1 MLGGLGRKPPSP
13 LLDRTEKKVKRE
25 DERELIQAIKAG
37 NYRQFERLIVAYQK
51 PLYIFIWRMVQD
63 EDDAK
68 DMCQDTFFKAYKKI
82 KSFKEKSKFSS
93 WLFQIG
99 YRKALDF
106 LAEKKRQRAAL
117 DKMETK
123 SQMTGNEREFEI
135 KQADSAIG
143 KIIDGLQQN
152 HRTALHLFYKEEMT
166 YNEIASVMKIPIN
179 TVKSH
184 IHRGKEI
191 IRDKLSRIN
200 QWDKQPT

>member
-1 MLGGLGRKPPSP
+1 
-13 LLDRTEKKVKRE
+13 VNRE
-25 DERELIQAIKAG
+25 DERKLIQTIKAG
-37 NYRQFERLIVAYQK
+37 NYHLFERLIDAYQK
-51 PLYIFIWRMVQD
+51 PLFIFIWRMVQNA
-63 EDDAK
+63 DDAK
-68 DMCQDTFFKAYKKI
+68 DICQETFFKAYKKI

-106 LAEKKRQRAAL
+106 IAKKKRQRTL
-117 DKMETK
+117 VDKMEAK
-123 SQMTGNEREFEI
+123 SLMAGNEREFEI
-135 KQADSAIG
+135 KQASTAIG

-166 YNEIASVMKIPIN
+166 YNEIASVMKVPIN

-191 IRDKLSRIN
+191 IRDKLSRMN
-200 QWDKQPT
+200 RLNNQPT

>member
-1 MLGGLGRKPPSP
+1 VNK
-13 LLDRTEKKVKRE
+13 E
-25 DERELIQAIKAG
+25 DETELIQTIKAG
-37 NYRQFERLIVAYQK
+37 NYRQFERLIEAYQR
-51 PLYIFIWRMVQD
+51 PLYVFIWRMVQD

-68 DMCQDTFFKAYKKI
+68 DICQDTFFKAYKKI

-106 LAEKKRQRAAL
+106 IAKKKRQRTVL
-117 DKMETK
+117 DKMETQ
-123 SQMTGNEREFEI
+123 SQMAENEREFEI
-135 KQADSAIG
+135 KQVDSAIG
-143 KIIDGLQQN
+143 KIINGLQHN

-166 YNEIASVMKIPIN
+166 YNEIASVMKVPIN

-191 IRDKLSRIN
+191 IRDKLSRMN
-200 QWDKQPT
+200 KWNKQPT

>member
-1 MLGGLGRKPPSP
+1 MDK
-13 LLDRTEKKVKRE
+13 TEKKVNIQ
-25 DERELIQAIKAG
+25 DETELIQTIKAG

-51 PLYIFIWRMVQD
+51 PLYVFIWRMVQD

-68 DMCQDTFFKAYKKI
+68 DICQDTFFKAYKKI

-106 LAEKKRQRAAL
+106 LAKKKRQRTVL
-117 DKMETK
+117 DKMEAK
-123 SQMTGNEREFEI
+123 SQMPSNEEELEI
-135 KQADSAIG
+135 KQADRAIG

-166 YNEIASVMKIPIN
+166 YKEIASVMKVPIN

-191 IRDKLSRIN
+191 IRDKLSRVN
-200 QWDKQPT
+200 TWNKQPT

>member
-1 MLGGLGRKPPSP
+1 
-13 LLDRTEKKVKRE
+13 
-25 DERELIQAIKAG
+25 
-37 NYRQFERLIVAYQK
+37 
-51 PLYIFIWRMVQD
+51 MVQD

-68 DMCQDTFFKAYKKI
+68 DICQDTFFKAYKKI

-106 LAEKKRQRAAL
+106 IAKKKRQRTVL
-117 DKMETK
+117 DKIETK
-123 SQMTGNEREFEI
+123 YQLAGNEEEFEI
-135 KQADSAIG
+135 KQANRAIG

-152 HRTALHLFYKEEMT
+152 HRMALYLFYKEEMT
-166 YNEIASVMKIPIN
+166 YREIASVMKVPIN

-191 IRDKLSRIN
+191 IRDKLSRMNIWN
-200 QWDKQPT
+200 KQPT

>member
-1 MLGGLGRKPPSP
+1 
-13 LLDRTEKKVKRE
+13 VNRE
-25 DERELIQAIKAG
+25 GERELIQSIKAG
-37 NYRQFERLIVAYQK
+37 NYHQFEKLILAYQK
-51 PLYIFIWRMVQD
+51 PLYIFIWRMVQN

-68 DMCQDTFFKAYKKI
+68 DICQNTFFKAYKKI

-106 LAEKKRQRAAL
+106 LAKKKRQRAVL
-117 DKMETK
+117 DKMEAK
-123 SQMTGNEREFEI
+123 SRMAGMEREFEVR
-135 KQADSAIG
+135 QADRAIG

-166 YNEIASVMKIPIN
+166 YNEIASVMKVPIN

-191 IRDKLSRIN
+191 IRDRLSRMN
-200 QWDKQPT
+200 QRDKQPT

>member
-1 MLGGLGRKPPSP
+1 MN
-13 LLDRTEKKVKRE
+13 RE
-25 DERELIQAIKAG
+25 EERELIQAVKAG
-37 NYRQFERLIVAYQK
+37 NYRQFDRLIVAYQK

-68 DMCQDTFFKAYKKI
+68 DICQDTFFKAYKKI

-106 LAEKKRQRAAL
+106 LAKKKRQRTML
-117 DKMETK
+117 NKMEAK
-123 SQMTGNEREFEI
+123 SQTAGNERQFEI
-135 KQADSAIG
+135 KQEDSVIG
-143 KIIDGLQQN
+143 KIIDGLQRN

-166 YNEIASVMKIPIN
+166 YYEIASVMKVPIN

-191 IRDKLSRIN
+191 IRDRLSRKH

>member
-1 MLGGLGRKPPSP
+1 M
-13 LLDRTEKKVKRE
+13 EKKVNQE
-25 DERELIQAIKAG
+25 DERVLIQIIKAG
-37 NYRQFERLIVAYQK
+37 NYRQFERLISAYQK

-68 DMCQDTFFKAYKKI
+68 DICQDTFFKAYKKI
-82 KSFKEKSKFSS
+82 RSFKEKSKFSS

-106 LAEKKRQRAAL
+106 IAKKKRQQSAL
-117 DKMETK
+117 DKMETQ
-123 SQMTGNEREFEI
+123 SQMAENEREFEI

-143 KIIDGLQQN
+143 KVIDGLHQN

-166 YNEIASVMKIPIN
+166 YKEIASVMKVPIN

-191 IRDKLSRIN
+191 IREKLSRMDRWN
-200 QWDKQPT
+200 KQPT

>member
-1 MLGGLGRKPPSP
+1 LE
-13 LLDRTEKKVKRE
+13 RTEIKVNRE
-25 DERELIQAIKAG
+25 DERELIQSIKAG
-37 NYRQFERLIVAYQK
+37 NYRLYERLIEIYQR
-51 PLYIFIWRMVQD
+51 PLYVFIWRMVRD

-68 DMCQDTFFKAYKKI
+68 DLCQDTFFKAYKKI

-106 LAEKKRQRAAL
+106 MAKKKRQRSVL
-117 DKMETK
+117 DKMETQ
-123 SQMTGNEREFEI
+123 SQMAKNEREFEI
-135 KQADSAIG
+135 KQADRAIG
-143 KIIDGLQQN
+143 RIIDGLHQN

-166 YNEIASVMKIPIN
+166 YNEIASVMKVPIN

-191 IRDKLSRIN
+191 VRDKLARMNI
-200 QWDKQPT
+200 WDKQPT

>member
-1 MLGGLGRKPPSP
+1 VNKQ
-13 LLDRTEKKVKRE
+13 
-25 DERELIQAIKAG
+25 DERVLIQTIKAG
-37 NYRQFERLIVAYQK
+37 NYRQFERLIEAYQR
-51 PLYIFIWRMVQD
+51 PLYVFIWRMVQN

-68 DMCQDTFFKAYKKI
+68 DICQDTFFKAYKKI

-99 YRKALDF
+99 YRKTLDF
-106 LAEKKRQRAAL
+106 LARKKRQRTVL
-117 DKMETK
+117 EKIESQ
-123 SQMTGNEREFEI
+123 SQMAENEMEFEI

-143 KIIDGLQQN
+143 KIIDGLQHN

-166 YNEIASVMKIPIN
+166 YKEIASVMKVPIN

-191 IRDKLSRIN
+191 VREKLSRMN
-200 QWDKQPT
+200 RWNKQPT